1 MMSLKSETTY
11 GMKIRFGHTHIIY
24 WAMLLS
30 AASLLNELNFLDSR
44 VKVEVRAFLVNVEY
58 LLKDK
63 YYYYL
68 TTINDSHIET
78 KMNRIKLEDLHK

>member
-1 MMSLKSETTY
+1 
-11 GMKIRFGHTHIIY
+11 
-24 WAMLLS
+24 MLLS

-78 KMNRIKLEDLHK
+78 KMNRIKLEFNSFKSPRKAIQSLMKNKSIVQGLANLE

>member
-1 MMSLKSETTY
+1 
-11 GMKIRFGHTHIIY
+11 
-24 WAMLLS
+24 MLLS

-78 KMNRIKLEDLHK
+78 KINRIKLEDLHK